1 MLATI
6 ALFGALSLFA
16 QDSSKEIQAWIQ
28 KLRADRIEEREQ
40 ATQELKKLG
49 TAALTE
55 LEKVAADKDD
65 EVAARARILLRTI
78 RLKDMLGIELKDLD
92 NLPASKVVEWMEKK
106 SGRKFLFATS
116 IGLENVRIRVKPEL
130 IDLADPYAVG
140 VDLLRLAYLG
150 VAPSDS
156 VPGAVEV
163 FQAPLGGK
171 MALKTY
177 KSIDELPRA
186 NEFCTL
192 VLHPRHVSPRT
203 VQAVLINLVSFPQ
216 NCLSVEDSGTLVLSD
231 YASVLRKC
239 AEIVKEVDVLR
250 SFRVSIAIL
259 EGRSA
264 KEASVPEPFGNLR
277 AGDHGL

>member
-16 QDSSKEIQAWIQ
+16 QDSSKEIQVWIQ
-28 KLRADRIEEREQ
+28 KLRSDRIEEREQ

-49 TAALTE
+49 TAALPE

-78 RLKDMLGIELKDLD
+78 RLKDMLGIELKDID
-92 NLPASKVVEWMEKK
+92 N
-106 SGRKFLFATS
+106 
-116 IGLENVRIRVKPEL
+116 
-130 IDLADPYAVG
+130 
-140 VDLLRLAYLG
+140 
-150 VAPSDS
+150 
-156 VPGAVEV
+156 
-163 FQAPLGGK
+163 
-171 MALKTY
+171 
-177 KSIDELPRA
+177 LPRA

-277 AGDHGL
+277 LPETTGSNHFKLLGTGSAKLDRVVLVQQKPGLPGGSGKNVLRIAGPPSYLVEFGGSVKAEGGPTIEGLTVSLDQEPPRRVFEARITL